1 MHVKR
6 HTWRVVAKGTSPLY
20 PGHMSS
26 PAVADV
32 TYLQDPAHRR
42 KHTHRQVFGAAV
54 AILDARAELSIA
66 ELASRARITPSA
78 VSAHFPSVNA
88 VFAELYLN
96 RVYELPLD
104 VDPRAGA
111 GARVGEQLRAVTLVL
126 ADEPL
131 LATACAR
138 ALLCDGD
145 DAVAGVRAR
154 VAAEVHRRT
163 AAALGMGAWPEVL
176 DALETMFWG
185 ALLQVQTHV
194 MSYHAMADRLD
205 TMVSLILP
213 DTD

>member
-1 MHVKR
+1 
-6 HTWRVVAKGTSPLY
+6 
-20 PGHMSS
+20 MSS
-26 PAVADV
+26 PVVAEV
-32 TYLQDPAHRR
+32 TYLQDPAYRR
-42 KHTHRQVFGAAV
+42 KHTHRQVFGAAA

-66 ELASRARITPSA
+66 ELAARARITAST
-78 VSAHFPSVNA
+78 VSAHFPSIDA
-88 VFAELYLN
+88 MFAELYLN
-96 RVYELPLD
+96 RVYELPLT
-104 VDPRAGA
+104 VDPRAGVW
-111 GARVGEQLRAVTLVL
+111 ARVSAQLRAVTLVL

-138 ALLCDGD
+138 ALLSDGD

-176 DALETMFWG
+176 DAVETMFWG
-185 ALLQVQTHV
+185 ALLQVQTNV

-205 TMVSLILP
+205 TMLSLILP

>member
-1 MHVKR
+1 M
-6 HTWRVVAKGTSPLY
+6 
-20 PGHMSS
+20 
-26 PAVADV
+26 VADV
-32 TYLQDPAHRR
+32 TYLQDPAYRR
-42 KHTHRQVFGAAV
+42 KHTHRQVFGAAA
-54 AILDARAELSIA
+54 AILDARAELSIT

-78 VSAHFPSVNA
+78 LSAHFPSVDA

-96 RVYELPLD
+96 RVHTLPLI
-104 VDPRAGA
+104 VDPHDSAR
-111 GARVGEQLRAVTLVL
+111 ARVGDQLRAVTLVL

-131 LATACAR
+131 LAAACAR
-138 ALLCDGD
+138 ALLSDGD

>member
-1 MHVKR
+1 
-6 HTWRVVAKGTSPLY
+6 
-20 PGHMSS
+20 MSS
-26 PAVADV
+26 TAVADV
-32 TYLQDPAHRR
+32 TYLQDSAHRR

-54 AILDARAELSIA
+54 AILDARAELSIT

-78 VSAHFPSVNA
+78 VSAHFPSMDA

-96 RVYELPLD
+96 RVYELPLV

-131 LATACAR
+131 LAKACAR
-138 ALLCDGD
+138 ALLSDGD
-145 DAVAGVRAR
+145 DAVAGVRTR

-205 TMVSLILP
+205 IMVSLILP